1 MIINNFNVACIWLII
16 DKGAKFLKKRFI
28 TSNDWQTSIAE
39 IALQAFIEQSRHIGN
54 ASSLHTYGRDVRKAV
69 EEARERI
76 AGLIDAHASEI
87 IFTGSGT
94 EANNLALKGA
104 YWHRNKDGIA
114 RNLIVISAF
123 EHHAVLD
130 PARWLEDFEGA
141 EVLLVPVSKDGYV
154 DLQSLEEIIRERH
167 DEIALISVM
176 HSNNEVGTVQPL
188 SEIVKLADQ
197 FEIPV
202 HSDAVQSLGKIPLSF
217 KKLGL
222 FAMTISA
229 HKIGGPIGI
238 GALVLRKGVD
248 ITPIL
253 HGGGQEREIRSG
265 TLNSAGIVA
274 FAAAVQSALRDL
286 DSSREKISALRKK
299 LITALQREVPD
310 ATLNGVLDGETLP
323 GIANISFP
331 RTESDSLLLLF
342 DAEGI
347 ACSTG
352 SACSAGVQEA
362 SHVLL
367 AMGLSEK
374 EARSSLRFSLGTSNT
389 DTDIEYLQTC
399 IKRVIDRARAAF
411 RD

>member
-1 MIINNFNVACIWLII
+1 MPRVYFDNAATTPISEV
-16 DKGAKFLKKRFI
+16 
-28 TSNDWQTSIAE
+28 
-39 IALQAFIEQSRHIGN
+39 ALQAFIEQSRLVGN

-76 AGLIDAHASEI
+76 AGLIDSHASEI

-104 YWHRNKDGIA
+104 FWHRNKDGVA
-114 RNLIVISAF
+114 RNVIVISAF

-141 EVLLVPVSKDGYV
+141 EVIQVPVTREGFIS
-154 DLQSLEEIIRERH
+154 LEALEEIVRERH
-167 DEIALISVM
+167 DEIALISIM
-176 HSNNEVGTVQPL
+176 HSNNEVGTLQPI
-188 SEIVKLADQ
+188 SQVVAIADE
-197 FEIPV
+197 FAIPV
-202 HSDAVQSLGKIPLSF
+202 HSDAVQSLGKVPLSF
-217 KKLGL
+217 KELGL

-229 HKIGGPIGI
+229 HKVGGPIGV

-253 HGGGQEREIRSG
+253 HGGGQERDIRSG

-274 FAAAVQSALRDL
+274 FSAAVQSAIRDL
-286 DSSREKISALRKK
+286 DTNAAKIRNLRTKLISAL
-299 LITALQREVPD
+299 QSEVSD
-310 ATLNGVLDGETLP
+310 VKLNGVLEGETLP

-362 SHVLL
+362 SHVLM
-367 AMGLSEK
+367 AMGLDEK
-374 EARSSLRFSLGTSNT
+374 EARSSLRFSLGTANT

-399 IKRVIDRARAAF
+399 IKRVIDRARAAY

>member
-1 MIINNFNVACIWLII
+1 MPRVYFDNA
-16 DKGAKFLKKRFI
+16 A
-28 TSNDWQTSIAE
+28 TTPIAE
-39 IALQAFIEQSRHIGN
+39 VALQAFIEQSRHIGN

-141 EVLLVPVSKDGYV
+141 EVVLVPVSKEGYV
-154 DLQSLEEIIRERH
+154 DIQSLARIISERH

-188 SEIVKLADQ
+188 LEIVKLADQ

-217 KKLGL
+217 KNLGL

-274 FAAAVQSALRDL
+274 FAAAVQSAFRDL
-286 DSSREKISALRKK
+286 DSNREKIGTLRKK

-310 ATLNGVLDGETLP
+310 ATLNGVLDGE
-323 GIANISFP
+323 
-331 RTESDSLLLLF
+331 
-342 DAEGI
+342 
-347 ACSTG
+347 
-352 SACSAGVQEA
+352 
-362 SHVLL
+362 
-367 AMGLSEK
+367 
-374 EARSSLRFSLGTSNT
+374 
-389 DTDIEYLQTC
+389 
-399 IKRVIDRARAAF
+399 
-411 RD
+411 

>member
-1 MIINNFNVACIWLII
+1 MPRVYFDNAATTPISEV
-16 DKGAKFLKKRFI
+16 
-28 TSNDWQTSIAE
+28 
-39 IALQAFIEQSRHIGN
+39 ALQAFIEQSRLVGN

-76 AGLIDAHASEI
+76 AGLIDSHASEI

-104 YWHRNKDGIA
+104 FWHRNKDGVA
-114 RNLIVISAF
+114 RNVIVISAF

-141 EVLLVPVSKDGYV
+141 EVIQVPVTREGFIS
-154 DLQSLEEIIRERH
+154 LEALEEIVRERH
-167 DEIALISVM
+167 DEIALISIM
-176 HSNNEVGTVQPL
+176 HSNNEVGTLQPI
-188 SEIVKLADQ
+188 SQVVAIADE
-197 FEIPV
+197 FAIPV
-202 HSDAVQSLGKIPLSF
+202 HSDAVQSLGKVPLSF
-217 KKLGL
+217 KELGL

-229 HKIGGPIGI
+229 HKVGGPIGV

-253 HGGGQEREIRSG
+253 HGGGQERDIRSG

-274 FAAAVQSALRDL
+274 FSAAVQSAIRDL
-286 DSSREKISALRKK
+286 DTNAAKIRNLRTKLISAL
-299 LITALQREVPD
+299 QSEVSD
-310 ATLNGVLDGETLP
+310 VKLNGVLEGETLP
-323 GIANISFP
+323 GIANIFFP

-362 SHVLL
+362 SHVLM
-367 AMGLSEK
+367 AMGMDEK
-374 EARSSLRFSLGTSNT
+374 EARSSLRFSLGTANT

-399 IKRVIDRARAAF
+399 IKRVIDRARAAY

>member
-1 MIINNFNVACIWLII
+1 MPRVYLDNAATTPISEV
-16 DKGAKFLKKRFI
+16 
-28 TSNDWQTSIAE
+28 
-39 IALQAFIEQSRHIGN
+39 ALQAFIEQSRLVGN
-54 ASSLHTYGRDVRKAV
+54 ASSLHTFGRDVRKAV

-76 AGLIDAHASEI
+76 AGLIDSHASEI

-104 YWHRNKDGIA
+104 FWNRNKDGVA
-114 RNLIVISAF
+114 RNVIVISAF

-130 PARWLEDFEGA
+130 PARWLEDCEGA
-141 EVLLVPVSKDGYV
+141 EVVQVPVTREGFIN
-154 DLQSLEEIIRERH
+154 LEALEEIVRERH
-167 DEIALISVM
+167 DEIALMSIM
-176 HSNNEVGTVQPL
+176 HSNNEVGTLQPI
-188 SEIVKLADQ
+188 SQVVAIADE
-197 FEIPV
+197 FAIPV
-202 HSDAVQSLGKIPLSF
+202 HSDAVQSLGKVPLSF
-217 KKLGL
+217 KELGL

-229 HKIGGPIGI
+229 HKVGGPIGV

-253 HGGGQEREIRSG
+253 HGGGQERDIRSG

-274 FAAAVQSALRDL
+274 FAAAVQSAIRDL
-286 DSSREKISALRKK
+286 DTNSAKIRYLRTK
-299 LITALQREVPD
+299 LISSLQSEVSD
-310 ATLNGVLDGETLP
+310 VKLNGVLEGETLP
-323 GIANISFP
+323 GIANISFQ

-362 SHVLL
+362 SHVLM
-367 AMGLSEK
+367 AMGLNEK
-374 EARSSLRFSLGTSNT
+374 EARSSLRFSLGTANT

-399 IKRVIDRARAAF
+399 IKRVIDRARAAY

>member
-1 MIINNFNVACIWLII
+1 MLF
-16 DKGAKFLKKRFI
+16 R
-28 TSNDWQTSIAE
+28 
-39 IALQAFIEQSRHIGN
+39 SR
-54 ASSLHTYGRDVRKAV
+54 
-69 EEARERI
+69 
-76 AGLIDAHASEI
+76 
-87 IFTGSGT
+87 
-94 EANNLALKGA
+94 
-104 YWHRNKDGIA
+104 
-114 RNLIVISAF
+114 
-123 EHHAVLD
+123 
-130 PARWLEDFEGA
+130 
-141 EVLLVPVSKDGYV
+141 
-154 DLQSLEEIIRERH
+154 
-167 DEIALISVM
+167 
-176 HSNNEVGTVQPL
+176 
-188 SEIVKLADQ
+188 
-197 FEIPV
+197 
-202 HSDAVQSLGKIPLSF
+202 
-217 KKLGL
+217 
-222 FAMTISA
+222 
-229 HKIGGPIGI
+229 
-238 GALVLRKGVD
+238 GVD

-253 HGGGQEREIRSG
+253 HGGGQERDIRSG

-286 DSSREKISALRKK
+286 ESNSEKISALRKK
-299 LITALQREVPD
+299 LISALQTEVPD
-310 ATLNGVLDGETLP
+310 ATLNGVLEGATLP

-367 AMGLSEK
+367 AMGLSER

>member
-1 MIINNFNVACIWLII
+1 MPRVYFDNAATTPISEV
-16 DKGAKFLKKRFI
+16 
-28 TSNDWQTSIAE
+28 
-39 IALQAFIEQSRHIGN
+39 ALQAFIEQSRLVGN

-76 AGLIDAHASEI
+76 AGLIDSHASEI

-104 YWHRNKDGIA
+104 FWHRNKDGVA
-114 RNLIVISAF
+114 RNVIVVSAF

-141 EVLLVPVSKDGYV
+141 EVIHVPVTREGFIS
-154 DLQSLEEIIRERH
+154 LEALEEIVRERH
-167 DEIALISVM
+167 DEIALISIM
-176 HSNNEVGTVQPL
+176 HSNNEVGTLQPI
-188 SEIVKLADQ
+188 SQVVAIADE
-197 FEIPV
+197 FAIPV
-202 HSDAVQSLGKIPLSF
+202 HSDAVQSLGKVPLSF
-217 KKLGL
+217 KELGL
-222 FAMTISA
+222 YAMTISA
-229 HKIGGPIGI
+229 HKVGGPIGV

-253 HGGGQEREIRSG
+253 HGGGQERDIRSG

-274 FAAAVQSALRDL
+274 FSAAVQSAIRDL
-286 DSSREKISALRKK
+286 DTNAAKIRNLRTKLISAL
-299 LITALQREVPD
+299 QSEVSD
-310 ATLNGVLDGETLP
+310 VKLNGVLEGETLP

-362 SHVLL
+362 SHVLM
-367 AMGLSEK
+367 AMGLDEK
-374 EARSSLRFSLGTSNT
+374 EARSSLRFSLGTANT

-399 IKRVIDRARAAF
+399 IKRVIDRARAAY

>member
-1 MIINNFNVACIWLII
+1 MPRVYLDNAATTPISEV
-16 DKGAKFLKKRFI
+16 
-28 TSNDWQTSIAE
+28 
-39 IALQAFIEQSRHIGN
+39 ALQAFIEQSRQIGN
-54 ASSLHTYGRDVRKAV
+54 ASSLHTYGRTVRKEV
-69 EEARERI
+69 EEAREKI
-76 AGLIDAHASEI
+76 AGLIGCHASEI

-94 EANNLALKGA
+94 ESNNLAIKGA
-104 YWHRNKDGIA
+104 FWHRNKDGIA
-114 RNLIVISAF
+114 RNVIVISAF

-130 PARWLEDFEGA
+130 PAQWLEDFEGA
-141 EVLLVPVSKDGYV
+141 EVVKVPVSRDGYI
-154 DLQSLEEIIRERH
+154 DFAALETVIHERH
-167 DEIALISVM
+167 DEIALISIM
-176 HSNNEVGTVQPL
+176 HANNEIGTIQPIERIT
-188 SEIVKLADQ
+188 SLAREFD
-197 FEIPV
+197 IPV
-202 HSDAVQSLGKIPLSF
+202 HSDAVQSLGKVTVSF
-217 KKLGL
+217 KELGL

-229 HKIGGPIGI
+229 HKVGGPVGV

-253 HGGGQEREIRSG
+253 HGGGQERDIRSG

-274 FAAAVQSALRDL
+274 FAAAVQSAIRDL
-286 DSSREKISALRKK
+286 DVNAEKVRALRAK
-299 LITALQREVPD
+299 LIIAIQNEIND
-310 ATLNGVLDGETLP
+310 ATLNGVFDGATLP

-362 SHVLL
+362 SHVLM
-367 AMGLSEK
+367 AMGLSDK

-399 IKRVIDRARAAF
+399 IKRVIDRARAAY
-411 RD
+411 RE

>member
-1 MIINNFNVACIWLII
+1 MPRVYFDNAATTPISEV
-16 DKGAKFLKKRFI
+16 
-28 TSNDWQTSIAE
+28 
-39 IALQAFIEQSRHIGN
+39 ALQAFIEQSRLVGN

-76 AGLIDAHASEI
+76 AGLIDSHASEI

-104 YWHRNKDGIA
+104 FWHRNKDGVV
-114 RNLIVISAF
+114 RNVIVVSAF

-141 EVLLVPVSKDGYV
+141 EVIQVPVTREGFIS
-154 DLQSLEEIIRERH
+154 LEALEEIVRERH
-167 DEIALISVM
+167 DEIALISIM
-176 HSNNEVGTVQPL
+176 HSNNEVGTLQPI
-188 SEIVKLADQ
+188 SQVVAIADE
-197 FEIPV
+197 FAIPV
-202 HSDAVQSLGKIPLSF
+202 HSDAVQSLGKVPLSF
-217 KKLGL
+217 KELGL

-229 HKIGGPIGI
+229 HKVGGPIGV

-253 HGGGQEREIRSG
+253 HGGGQERDIRSG

-274 FAAAVQSALRDL
+274 FSAAVQSAIRDL
-286 DSSREKISALRKK
+286 DTNAAKIRNLRTK
-299 LITALQREVPD
+299 LIAALQSEVSD
-310 ATLNGVLDGETLP
+310 VKLNGVLEGETLP

-362 SHVLL
+362 SHVLM
-367 AMGLSEK
+367 AMGMDEK
-374 EARSSLRFSLGTSNT
+374 EARSSLRFSLGTANT

-399 IKRVIDRARAAF
+399 IKRVIDRARAAY